1 MDIKKRRQ
9 VVECYANNVRRLF
22 PQTDQYNILIFGSF
36 LTGRYTDESDIDI
49 GIFSLIPGISFRL
62 YTYTKD
68 YFDQLGIKNDV
79 IRMKLLESQYI
90 NIPII
95 TGQKYAVTDY
105 CPPELIDY
113 IKMMIDRYGENPQE
127 TIVKQMRQEA
137 TPPTLPYF

>member
-22 PQTDQYNILIFGSF
+22 PQTDQYNILVFGSF
-36 LTGRYTDESDIDI
+36 LTGRYTDKSDIDI
-49 GIFSLIPGISFRL
+49 GIFSLLPGISFRL
-62 YTYTKD
+62 YNYTKD

-127 TIVKQMRQEA
+127 TIVRQMRQEVLA
-137 TPPTLPYF
+137 